1 MLTEGR
7 SRGRGIPLALFL
19 SGVCWLACLGAFVTV
34 RAVVGWLT

>member
-7 SRGRGIPLALFL
+7 SRGGGIPLVVFL
-19 SGVCWLACLGAFVTV
+19 AGIGWLTFLGAFVTV